1 MHKYIRILPDLL
13 INKIKAGEVIESPV
27 CVVKELVENSID
39 ANASEIH
46 ISIAEGGLDE
56 ILVSDNGS
64 GMTEADS
71 FLCIQRHATS
81 KLTDFSDL
89 ESLETMGFRGEAL
102 AAISS
107 ISKME
112 IVTKTVSDCYAT
124 RIYSEASKIVG
135 SGSAARECGTS
146 IRVSNLFYNVPA
158 RKSFQKSASSLIRA
172 VSQELRK
179 IAIAYPEI
187 KFSLYSDNKQLWEAE
202 VPNPMNVKDLYLY
215 RIKEV
220 LHSNLINEGFTIDR
234 ICNSF
239 TIRGITS
246 SPTLTRMNKK
256 EQYLIVN
263 RRVVFCEEIDK
274 VLLNIYGTLIPTNR
288 FPCFVL
294 YLTVPPHCIDV
305 NVHPQKRFIK
315 VKVQER
321 ANIQKFITESFTEIL
336 YGKTSWKSVELE
348 RPCYQSPAPTYSP
361 NPYRLCESPPKMEA
375 FEAPF
380 VQLTFSIKDRIIG
393 IFSHY
398 LLMKSGLHL
407 LLFDLQGAE
416 QFLQLTRIRN
426 AITNGI
432 SMGSQSLL
440 LPITLEW
447 SFNEFEWLRSEE
459 ASLKDFGFL
468 FEWIAP
474 NLSKI
479 IAIPPCIDSSHIK
492 EWLLTM
498 MKDGGICKN
507 NIETTLAKRLVQF
520 TKKKSIFTVLDAENL
535 FTEVERISSDYPD
548 LLGFSLYSELNYE
561 GITRLF
567 RAHSQTTNPLKK

>member
-1 MHKYIRILPDLL
+1 MNKYIRILPDLL

-27 CVVKELVENSID
+27 SVVKELVENSID

-46 ISIAEGGLDE
+46 VSIAEGGLDE

-71 FLCIQRHATS
+71 LLCLQRHATS
-81 KLTDFSDL
+81 KLTTFSDL
-89 ESLETMGFRGEAL
+89 ETLETMGFRGEAL

-112 IVTKTVSDCYAT
+112 IITKTVSDCYAT
-124 RIYSEASKIVG
+124 RIYSEGSKIVA

-146 IRVSNLFYNVPA
+146 ISVRNLFYNVPA

-179 IAIAYPEI
+179 IALAYPEI
-187 KFSLYSDNKQLWEAE
+187 NFSLYSDNKQLWKTK
-202 VPNPMNVKDLYLY
+202 VPSPMDVKDPYLY

-220 LHSNLINEGFTIDR
+220 LHTNLVNDGFTINR

-263 RRVVFCEEIDK
+263 RRVVFCDEIDK
-274 VLLNIYGTLIPTNR
+274 ILLNIYGTLIPTNR

-294 YLTVPPHCIDV
+294 YLTLPPHCIDV

-336 YGKTSWKSVELE
+336 YGKTSWQPVELE
-348 RPCYQSPAPTYSP
+348 TPRKESPTTIYSP
-361 NPYRLCESPPKMEA
+361 NAYRLCEFQPKMEA
-375 FEAPF
+375 PEAPY
-380 VQLTFSIKDRIIG
+380 VQLTFSIKDQIIG

-398 LLMKSGLHL
+398 LLLKSSLHL

-426 AITNGI
+426 AITKGI
-432 SMGSQSLL
+432 SIGSQSLL
-440 LPITLEW
+440 LPITLQW
-447 SFNEFEWLRSEE
+447 SLNELEWLRSKEV
-459 ASLKDFGFL
+459 SLKDFGFL
-468 FEWIAP
+468 FEWMPP

-479 IAIPPCIDSSHIK
+479 IAIPPCIDPHHVK
-492 EWLLTM
+492 DWLLTM
-498 MKDGGICKN
+498 MKDGGICRNKLE
-507 NIETTLAKRLVQF
+507 ITLAKRLVQF

-535 FTEVERISSDYPD
+535 FTEVERVSPDYPD
-548 LLGFSLYSELNYE
+548 LLGFSLYSEINYE
-561 GITRLF
+561 SVTRLF

>member
-1 MHKYIRILPDLL
+1 MLPDLL

-27 CVVKELVENSID
+27 SVVKELVENSID

-46 ISIAEGGLDE
+46 VSIAEGGLDE

-71 FLCIQRHATS
+71 LLCIQRHATS
-81 KLTDFSDL
+81 KLTNFSDL

-112 IVTKTVSDCYAT
+112 IVTKTASDCYAT
-124 RIYSEASKIVG
+124 RIYSEG
-135 SGSAARECGTS
+135 STILAAGSAARECGTS
-146 IRVSNLFYNVPA
+146 ISVRNLFYNVPA

-187 KFSLYSDNKQLWEAE
+187 NFSLYSDNKQLWKAK
-202 VPNPMNVKDLYLY
+202 VPSPMDVKDLYLY

-220 LHSNLINEGFTIDR
+220 LHNNLVDNGFAIDR

-274 VLLNIYGTLIPTNR
+274 VLINIYGTLIPTNR

-294 YLTVPPHCIDV
+294 YLTLPPHCIDV

-315 VKVQER
+315 IKVEER
-321 ANIQKFITESFTEIL
+321 TNIQKFITESFTEIL
-336 YGKTSWKSVELE
+336 YGKTSWKPV
-348 RPCYQSPAPTYSP
+348 QSETHHHESPTPIFCSP
-361 NPYRLCESPPKMEA
+361 NTYRLCESEAKME
-375 FEAPF
+375 PSY

-398 LLMKSGLHL
+398 LLLKSGLHL
-407 LLFDLQGAE
+407 LLFDLEGAE

-447 SFNEFEWLRSEE
+447 SLNEFEWLRSQEI
-459 ASLKDFGFL
+459 SLKDFGFL
-468 FEWIAP
+468 FEWIPP
-474 NLSKI
+474 NLSRI
-479 IAIPPCIDSSHIK
+479 TAIPPCIDPNHIK
-492 EWLLTM
+492 EWLFTII
-498 MKDGGICKN
+498 KDGGIRVD
-507 NIETTLAKRLVQF
+507 NIEITLAKRLVQF

-535 FTEVERISSDYPD
+535 FTEVERVSPDYPD

-561 GITRLF
+561 SVTRLF
-567 RAHSQTTNPLKK
+567 RAHSQIANPLKK